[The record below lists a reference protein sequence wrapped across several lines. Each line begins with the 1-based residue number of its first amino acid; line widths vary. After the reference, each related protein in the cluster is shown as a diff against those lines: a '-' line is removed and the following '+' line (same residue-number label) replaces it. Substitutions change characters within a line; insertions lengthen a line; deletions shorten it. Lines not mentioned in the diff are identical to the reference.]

1 MDTCVTEF
9 SPEFKTRIENLE
21 KSIFVG
27 AVDEFGNI
35 KEERCNLDKEF
46 IRCRKYLDT
55 LNRMQ
60 KLMILFYTRG
70 YLSRVLNK
78 YTRGLIIVSASISA
92 SSSRED
98 IYRTIKNF
106 IKYRNKFDVDP
117 EDYYKSFFN
126 HIIEWI
132 KTKIEAV
139 IISILEILHKNTVD
153 DFPFNSDDSK
163 ILKKIN
169 SDYKKIQTEK
179 DKYEYI
185 IKLFFAQDEISDEL
199 LYSLLDLYFDEFNI
213 KDFLDKLNED
223 MDIIINSAPPIDR
236 CIRLFRSAGNYDKYK
251 INQDIVS
258 NTIISTSCSQKTNIG
273 MFIDNCCIAEFI
285 IKPGTHAL
293 FLNYE
298 ETAFGETMYEVILQK
313 NLKFR
318 VVKIEQK
325 NIVKLE
331 QHGMLE
337 ELDNP
342 AFEIKKLVNINF
354 EEPNVNS
361 IKKNNVYLF
370 EQIP

>member
-1 MDTCVTEF
+1 MTGILT
-9 SPEFKTRIENLE
+9 
-21 KSIFVG
+21 
-27 AVDEFGNI
+27 VDEFGNI
-35 KEERCNLDKEF
+35 KEERCNLDEEF

-106 IKYRNKFDVDP
+106 IKYRNKFDVDL
-117 EDYYKSFFN
+117 DDDYKSFFN
-126 HIIEWI
+126 HIIKWI
-132 KTKIEAV
+132 DTKFVDV
-139 IISILEILHKNTVD
+139 IISILEILEKSKD
-153 DFPFNSDDSK
+153 EYLEDYPFNHDEHYMK
-163 ILKKIN
+163 LRKIN

-179 DKYEYI
+179 DKYDYI
-185 IKLFFAQDEISDEL
+185 IKLFFAHDETTDIL
-199 LYSLLDLYFDEFNI
+199 LSSFLDLYFDEFNI
-213 KDFLDKLNED
+213 NKFLDKLNKD

-236 CIRLFRSAGNYDKYK
+236 CIRLFRAAGNYDEYK
-251 INQDIVS
+251 INQNIES
-258 NTIISTSCSQKTNIG
+258 KTLISTSCSQKTNIG
-273 MFIDNCCIAEFI
+273 MFIDDCCIAEFI

-313 NLKFR
+313 NLKFK

-331 QHGMLE
+331 QHGDLE
-337 ELDNP
+337 ELENP

-354 EEPNVNS
+354 KDPNINS

-370 EQIP
+370 EQIL